1 MLALAV
7 ASVAAENG
15 FALIRIGG
23 FDRVQEHQRRA
34 GGRVELAVMV
44 RFDNFHVK
52 GIAKDACR
60 LLGEGTQQGN
70 AEAHVAGA
78 ENRHDFRR
86 FGDLMKLLVG
96 QTRRGNDDRDAVLR
110 GVIQHVRA
118 GLPVGEINHH
128 IRLGG
133 VGIVRIEGE
142 IRLIWGDPGGNVHA
156 AHHVNAGGFCL
167 RGDLAAHEAA
177 RAADED
183 GHRCSLLLVFPK
195 KMRFFVAGISLL
207 RERPEG
213 FAIALWTASRAHLS
227 FLIYSVT

>member
-1 MLALAV
+1 
-7 ASVAAENG
+7 
-15 FALIRIGG
+15 
-23 FDRVQEHQRRA
+23 
-34 GGRVELAVMV
+34 MV

-96 QTRRGNDDRDAVLR
+96 QPGGRNHDRDAVLH

-118 GLPVGEINHH
+118 GLPVGEVNHH

-142 IRLIWGDPGGNVHA
+142 IRLIRGDPGGNVHA

-183 GHRCSLLLVFPK
+183 GHCFALLLVFPK
-195 KMRFFVAGISLL
+195 KIVLFCCRGFRVCGRDQRAMKTDERLRSPFGNLRSAHPCFLVFFAA
-207 RERPEG
+207 
-213 FAIALWTASRAHLS
+213 AI
-227 FLIYSVT
+227 IYGSG

>member
-1 MLALAV
+1 
-7 ASVAAENG
+7 
-15 FALIRIGG
+15 
-23 FDRVQEHQRRA
+23 
-34 GGRVELAVMV
+34 MV

-60 LLGEGTQQGN
+60 LLSEGTQQGN
-70 AEAHVAGA
+70 AKAHVAGA
-78 ENRHDFRR
+78 ENRHDLRR
-86 FGDLMKLLVG
+86 FGDLVKLLVG

-118 GLPVGEINHH
+118 GLPVGEVNHH

-142 IRLIWGDPGGNVHA
+142 IRLIRGDPGGNVHT

-183 GHRCSLLLVFPK
+183 GHLFLLLVIGKDSSFL
-195 KMRFFVAGISLL
+195 VTQGISRL
-207 RERPEG
+207 RTRPKGNENRRTS
-213 FAIALWTASRAHLS
+213 AVALWKPSQCTPM
-227 FLIYSVT
+227 FLGLFRSCYYNGSG